1 MNNENQNESVM
12 DKEQNITT
20 ENEEFSTSIQ
30 QEKRN
35 TANHATSGVLI

>member
-12 DKEQNITT
+12 EKEQNITT

-30 QEKRN
+30 QKKTEY
-35 TANHATSGVLI
+35 S